1 MGNQIKKKLKIEGTT
16 LPLPVGKSVQ
26 IWFVSVVW
34 IKMDCGLEMC
44 VHSKQHWKVTLML
57 WKTPEINVDQKIKI
71 NLRFER
77 TS

>member
-1 MGNQIKKKLKIEGTT
+1 
-16 LPLPVGKSVQ
+16 
-26 IWFVSVVW
+26 
-34 IKMDCGLEMC
+34 MDCGLEMC

-71 NLRFER
+71 NLPFER